1 MAISKAEQAEKDIKH
16 ATLLGRLGVYFRA
29 LGPGLITGASDD
41 DPSGIGTYAQTG
53 AQFGYT
59 QLWMALFTF
68 PLMTVIQEI
77 CARVAMQTGTGLA
90 TVLRKSYPRPV
101 LYFCLL
107 LLCIAN
113 TFNLGADL
121 GAMAAAARLLVPL
134 PIYVWLAIIT
144 IVILVLLIFISYNGY
159 ARILRFL
166 TLSLAAYVLVV
177 FAVRQDWGQA
187 LRNTLIPSL
196 QFNQAYLMNLV
207 AVLGTTIS
215 PYLFFWQASQEV
227 EEKIEQ
233 GETSLAARK
242 GTSNVKLK
250 WMRADVT
257 TGMLLSN
264 VVMWFIVV
272 TTAST
277 LFRNG
282 IFQVDSAAKAAEA
295 LQPVAGPFA
304 AALFA
309 AGIVGTGALA
319 VPVLAGSVAYA
330 AGDTFQFREGL
341 SRKWYQAPQFYAVI
355 VLATLVGACINL
367 LNINPMTAL
376 YYSAI
381 LNGLAAPPL
390 LFMLMLIGNNRK
402 IMREHTNGR
411 LTNIVG
417 WVTTVAMTLAAVALL
432 ITFKNGQ

>member
-1 MAISKAEQAEKDIKH
+1 VAKSKAEQAEKDIKH
-16 ATLLGRLGVYFRA
+16 ASLLGRLGIYFRA

-68 PLMTVIQEI
+68 PLMTIIQEI
-77 CARVAMQTGTGLA
+77 CARVALQTGTGLA

-134 PIYVWLAIIT
+134 PIYLWLAIIT
-144 IVILVLLIFISYNGY
+144 IVILMLLIFISYNSY

-166 TLSLAAYVLVV
+166 TLSLVAYVLVV
-177 FAVRQDWGQA
+177 FAVQQDYGQA
-187 LRNTLIPSL
+187 LRNTFIPSL
-196 QFNQAYLMNLV
+196 QFNRAYLMNLV

-227 EEKIEQ
+227 EEKVEQ
-233 GETSLAARK
+233 GETSVAARK
-242 GTSNVKLK
+242 GTSSVELK
-250 WMRADVT
+250 WMRTDVT
-257 TGMLLSN
+257 VGMLLSN

-272 TTAST
+272 TAAST

-282 IFQVDSAAKAAEA
+282 IYQVDSAAKAAEA
-295 LQPVAGPFA
+295 LKPVAGPFA

-330 AGDTFQFREGL
+330 AGDTFRFREGL
-341 SRKWYQAPQFYAVI
+341 SRKWYQAPQFYTVI
-355 VLATLVGACINL
+355 VLATLVGAGINL

-390 LFMLMLIGNNRK
+390 LLMLMLIGNNRK
-402 IMREHTNGR
+402 IMHEHTNNR
-411 LTNIVG
+411 FTNIVG
-417 WVTTVAMTLAAVALL
+417 WITTVTMTMAAVALL
-432 ITFKNGQ
+432 ITFSNGQ

>member
-1 MAISKAEQAEKDIKH
+1 VAKSKAEQAEKDIKH
-16 ATLLGRLGVYFRA
+16 ASLLGRLGVYFRA

-68 PLMTVIQEI
+68 PLMTIIQEI
-77 CARVAMQTGTGLA
+77 CARVALQTGTGLA
-90 TVLRKSYPRPV
+90 SVLRKSYPRPV

-134 PIYVWLAIIT
+134 PIYLWLAIIT
-144 IVILVLLIFISYNGY
+144 IVILMLLIFISYNSY

-166 TLSLAAYVLVV
+166 TLSLVAYVLVV
-177 FAVRQDWGQA
+177 FAVQQDYGQA
-187 LRNTLIPSL
+187 LRNTFIPSL
-196 QFNQAYLMNLV
+196 QFNRAYLMNLV

-227 EEKIEQ
+227 EEKVEQ
-233 GETSLAARK
+233 GETSVAARK
-242 GTSNVKLK
+242 GTSNVELK
-250 WMRADVT
+250 WMRTDVT
-257 TGMLLSN
+257 VGMLLSN

-272 TTAST
+272 TAAST

-282 IFQVDSAAKAAEA
+282 IYQVDSAAKAAEA
-295 LQPVAGPFA
+295 LKPVAGPFA

-330 AGDTFQFREGL
+330 AGDTFRFREGL
-341 SRKWYQAPQFYAVI
+341 SRKWYQAPQFYTVI
-355 VLATLVGACINL
+355 VLATLVGAGINL
-367 LNINPMTAL
+367 LNINPMMAL

-390 LFMLMLIGNNRK
+390 LLMLMLIGNNRK
-402 IMREHTNGR
+402 IMHENTNNR
-411 LTNIVG
+411 FTNIVG
-417 WVTTVAMTLAAVALL
+417 WITTVTMTMAAVALL
-432 ITFKNGQ
+432 ITFSNGQ